1 MPELKV
7 VRCAPCPKER
17 GALKPISDCYM
28 CNAFGAESG
37 MTVYCRYSFVPVG
50 EKYGEEGV

>member
-50 EKYGEEGV
+50 EKYGEEAS